1 MKFNIS
7 FPETG
12 QQKCIDIDDERKVRL
27 FFDRRMGQEIDG
39 EALGEEFKGYIFRI
53 AGGNDKQGFSMKQGV
68 LENKRVR
75 LLLSAGHS
83 NYRPRKKGER
93 KRKSVR
99 GCIVGHD
106 IAVLHLV
113 VSKKGPGELPGI
125 TDNPI
130 PRRLG
135 PKRASRIRKLFALDK
150 GVDRKAVKAEERD
163 DVRKYVVK
171 REIKR
176 EGKKPYFKAP
186 KIQRLITAERL
197 RRKTKEKAQKKER
210 WQRAKEAAK
219 KYNVLL
225 NNVLHERHVA
235 EAQAHAQKTE
245 EKKA

>member
-12 QQKCIDIDDERKVRL
+12 QQKSIELDDERKIRL
-27 FFDRRMGQEIDG
+27 FYDRRMGQEIDG

-53 AGGNDKQGFSMKQGV
+53 SGGNDKQGFAMKQGV

-83 NYRPRKKGER
+83 NYRPRRKGEK

-113 VSKKGPGELPGI
+113 ITKKGAGELPGI

-135 PKRASRIRKLFALDK
+135 PKRASKIRKLFALDRGLDK
-150 GVDRKAVKAEERD
+150 KTKAEERD

-171 REIKR
+171 RKIEK
-176 EGKKPYFKAP
+176 EGKKPYYKAP

-197 RRKTKEKAQKKER
+197 RRKQKEKVLKKEK
-210 WQRAKEAAK
+210 WTRAKEAAK
-219 KYNVLL
+219 KYQVLL
-225 NNVLHERHVA
+225 NDVLHKRHVA
-235 EAQAHAQKTE
+235 EVEAQKAV
-245 EKKA
+245 KA

>member
-12 QQKCIDIDDERKVRL
+12 QQKSIELDDERKIRL
-27 FFDRRMGQEIDG
+27 FYDRRMGQEIDG

-53 AGGNDKQGFSMKQGV
+53 SGGNDKQGFAMKQGV

-83 NYRPRKKGER
+83 NYRPRRKGEK

-113 VSKKGPGELPGI
+113 ITKKGAGELPGI

-135 PKRASRIRKLFALDK
+135 PKRASKIRKLFALDRGLDK
-150 GVDRKAVKAEERD
+150 KTKAEERD

-171 REIKR
+171 RKIEK
-176 EGKKPYFKAP
+176 EGKKAYYKAP

-197 RRKTKEKAQKKER
+197 RRKQKEKVQKKEK
-210 WQRAKEAAK
+210 WTRAKEAAK
-219 KYNVLL
+219 KYQLLL
-225 NNVLHERHVA
+225 NDVLHKRHLA
-235 EAQAHAQKTE
+235 EAEVLKAQK
-245 EKKA
+245 A